1 MKDKKNSLGMLFSF
15 WWAIW
20 KEHDRQIFDD
30 KHLLTQH
37 VATLAQEEI
46 TVHLTALGPTIG

>member
-20 KEHDRQIFDD
+20 KERDRQIFDD